1 MELGTAVEA
10 VARTTS
16 EVRDVMTTG
25 AHTGETK
32 VDPELRIVV
41 ALEDELLDQR
51 VNELLETSPAGVRVH
66 RVRSA
71 HAAPSSVD
79 LGTDILVLALNEI
92 DAPLSAWLRAAGDHG
107 LRTLL
112 LVEDEDT
119 ADLSAVAGMRN
130 VGFVSLAGLDA
141 RVLGDALRRVASG
154 ELPMPPK
161 LVHRLL
167 SSVAEVEKRRAL
179 PRLTPREQQALVLLA
194 DGLSNKQLGRRLAIS
209 DHGAK
214 RLVTNILAKLD
225 CPNRTQAVAL
235 AFRQGL
241 YDKCVQEIGQP
252 DATRARA

>member
-1 MELGTAVEA
+1 MSQGIMN
-10 VARTTS
+10 
-16 EVRDVMTTG
+16 EVRDMMTGT
-25 AHTGETK
+25 HTSENQ

-41 ALEDELLDQR
+41 ALEAEPLERR
-51 VNELLETSPAGVRVH
+51 VNELLEALPSDVTVRG
-66 RVRSA
+66 VRSA
-71 HAAPSSVD
+71 HAAPSSVN

-92 DAPLSAWLRAAGDHG
+92 DAPLSAWLRVAGDHG

-141 RVLGDALRRVASG
+141 RVLGEALRRVAGG

-167 SSVAEVEKRRAL
+167 SSVAEVEKCRTL

-194 DGLSNKQLGRRLAIS
+194 DGLSNKQLGRRLDIS

-235 AFRQGL
+235 ALRQGL
-241 YDKCVQEIGQP
+241 YDKCVQEIGWP
-252 DATRARA
+252 DAARARA

>member
-1 MELGTAVEA
+1 MATGTHM
-10 VARTTS
+10 S
-16 EVRDVMTTG
+16 GSQD
-25 AHTGETK
+25 
-32 VDPELRIVV
+32 DPELRIVV
-41 ALEDELLDQR
+41 ALQAEPVGQRVDELL
-51 VNELLETSPAGVRVH
+51 EASPAGGTIR

-71 HAAPSSVD
+71 HAAPSSIN
-79 LGTDILVLALNEI
+79 LGTDILVLALDEI

-119 ADLSAVAGMRN
+119 ADLTAVAGMRN

-141 RVLGDALRRVASG
+141 AVLGEALRRVAGG

-167 SSVAEVEKRRAL
+167 SSVAEVERHRTL
-179 PRLTPREQQALVLLA
+179 PRLTPREQQALVLLV
-194 DGLSNKQLGRRLAIS
+194 DGLSNKQLGRRLDIS

-235 AFRQGL
+235 ALREGL
-241 YDKCVQEIGQP
+241 YDKCLQEIGWP
-252 DATRARA
+252 SAVRAGATSRPA

>member
-1 MELGTAVEA
+1 MLTGTHMGGNQA
-10 VARTTS
+10 
-16 EVRDVMTTG
+16 
-25 AHTGETK
+25 
-32 VDPELRIVV
+32 DPELRIVV
-41 ALEDELLDQR
+41 AVEAEPLGRRVDELLATSPQGVTVGR
-51 VNELLETSPAGVRVH
+51 VN
-66 RVRSA
+66 SA

-79 LGTDILVLALNEI
+79 LGTDILVLALDEI
-92 DAPLSAWLRAAGDHG
+92 DAPLSAWLRVAGDHG

-141 RVLGDALRRVASG
+141 AVLGEALRRVAGG

-167 SSVAEVEKRRAL
+167 SSVAEVERQRTL
-179 PRLTPREQQALVLLA
+179 PRLTPREQQALVLMA

-235 AFRQGL
+235 ALREGL
-241 YDKCVQEIGQP
+241 YDRCVQEIGRP
-252 DATRARA
+252 GAVRAGAGRPA